1 MNRSP
6 FPLTHNQHRAAN
18 ERERPTASARN
29 GPRSLVRGCPE
40 NADADSATLALPS
53 TEPRMKRAAIGH
65 SLPLA
70 LAALFVRGSVLG
82 NARAIF
88 IIGGERSAGHGEICA
103 NGGARARE

>member
-1 MNRSP
+1 MLAR
-6 FPLTHNQHRAAN
+6 R

-65 SLPLA
+65 SLPVP
-70 LAALFVRGSVLG
+70 LAALCRSRFCAVEAGSQFSSLGVDGQPVMERSVLL
-82 NARAIF
+82 I
-88 IIGGERSAGHGEICA
+88 
-103 NGGARARE
+103 REPEVGSKDQRKCEQV